1 MSAAAAAGHEQPYD
15 EQIAAIHFLVAAAAA
30 AQEQKKRADIYTA
43 ATAAAPASV
52 LVEHRGLS
60 SLFRIGIPS
69 AGRRRALPPVPPC
82 SLAYFGIAVIC
93 VRISY
98 FILFTVRGLCY
109 TLLDKTPVGKYNL
122 FCKDNAPDRSHGRR
136 SVP

>member
-30 AQEQKKRADIYTA
+30 ALEQKKRADIYTA
-43 ATAAAPASV
+43 ATAATPASV

-69 AGRRRALPPVPPC
+69 AGRAARASARPVVFSRVLRYC
-82 SLAYFGIAVIC
+82 RHL
-93 VRISY
+93 RED
-98 FILFTVRGLCY
+98 ILLHTIYRARFMLHIT
-109 TLLDKTPVGKYNL
+109 
-122 FCKDNAPDRSHGRR
+122 
-136 SVP
+136 